1 MYLSI
6 YLSTCIYL
14 SVICPSNIISIYSFV
29 FPRLAFP
36 DSVSIEHFSVC
47 ASLGELEHKQRR
59 KKESTIG
66 IVGGANRC
74 GVTIGL
80 IDSTHQVNIL

>member
-6 YLSTCIYL
+6 YLSH
-14 SVICPSNIISIYSFV
+14 IISVYSFL

-36 DSVSIEHFSVC
+36 DSVSIVHFSVC

-59 KKESTIG
+59 KKESTAG
-66 IVGGANRC
+66 LVGGANGC

-80 IDSTHQVNIL
+80 IDSTHQVNILLYVLVLF